1 MGNLTL
7 IMVRIVQIGVSLM
20 IKIKDDFDLK
30 ELRSYGFITDEDEWY
45 RKDIFGAYI
54 YVKPLSREIVLK
66 PYKCTSLV
74 DITVVYYLIKAGLVE
89 VVDDNE
95 I

>member
-20 IKIKDDFDLK
+20 IKIKAD
-30 ELRSYGFITDEDEWY
+30 
-45 RKDIFGAYI
+45 
-54 YVKPLSREIVLK
+54 
-66 PYKCTSLV
+66 
-74 DITVVYYLIKAGLVE
+74 LVE